1 MTGGAMHNKGDS
13 LLSWI
18 GLSSIPGIGRVTFRK
33 LVKQFGAPERVLAAS
48 ADELIFE
55 GLSPKTVGT
64 ILSFAWRDGAE
75 QEISKAS
82 RDGVSIITMDDPAY
96 PESLRQTPDPPLY
109 LYVKGA
115 LKPEDGN
122 SVAMVGTRRPTQ
134 YGRRITYRMAGE
146 LAEAGYTI
154 VSGMARGIDTES
166 HLGAL
171 ASRGR
176 TIAVLGC
183 GIDVVYPPEN
193 RMLMERIMLNG
204 AVVTE
209 NPFGTQPESGYF
221 PARNRII
228 SGLSRGTV
236 IIEASE
242 DSGSLITAR
251 YTREQKRPLFAVPGN
266 IGAVTSKGTNNLIK
280 EGATLVEDA
289 NDVLAGLGR
298 KPSGTRTTTGM
309 RPMPQL
315 SQDEAAV
322 LHCITNEPKHIDVLM
337 NESRLPA
344 GALSGM
350 LINLELKGLAKQLPG
365 KYFVRED

>member
-1 MTGGAMHNKGDS
+1 MQNQNIS

-33 LVKQFGAPERVLAAS
+33 LVKQFGSPERVLAAS
-48 ADELIFE
+48 AEELSYE
-55 GLSPKTVGT
+55 GLSPKATGT
-64 ILSFAWRDGAE
+64 ILSFAWREYAE
-75 QEISKAS
+75 REFAKAAS
-82 RDGVSIITMDDPAY
+82 AGVSIITMADPAY
-96 PESLRQTPDPPLY
+96 PESLRETPDPPLY
-109 LYVKGA
+109 LYIRGA
-115 LKPEDGN
+115 LKPEDSN
-122 SVAMVGTRRPTQ
+122 AVAMVGTRRPTP
-134 YGRRITYRMAGE
+134 YGKRITYRCAGE
-146 LAEAGYTI
+146 LASAGYTI

-166 HLGAL
+166 HRGAL
-171 ASRGR
+171 AAGGR

-193 RMLMERIMLNG
+193 SALMEQIIRNG

-251 YTREQKRPLFAVPGN
+251 YTREQNRMLFAVPGN
-266 IGAVTSKGTNNLIK
+266 IGAATSKGTNNLIK
-280 EGATLVEDA
+280 EGATLIENAD
-289 NDVLAGLGR
+289 DVLTGLGR
-298 KPSGTRTTTGM
+298 KPSGTRTTAGK

-315 SQDEAAV
+315 TRDEAAV
-322 LHCITNEPKHIDVLM
+322 LQCITSEPKHIDVLM